1 MLPRHQILQSV
12 QHETV
17 GPGWNRGTPVIE
29 IGVVGVVENGCRPD
43 MRVQILDDTADSGGY
58 FVLKWWPGSG
68 GLGPDGMFDD
78 WVESRVA
85 LEEYFQE
92 LGCQIRWDIDK

>member
-1 MLPRHQILQSV
+1 M
-12 QHETV
+12 
-17 GPGWNRGTPVIE
+17 IE
-29 IGVVGVVENGCRPD
+29 IGVVGVVENGCHPD

-68 GLGPDGMFDD
+68 GLGPDGVFDD

-92 LGCQIRWDIDK
+92 LGCRIRWDIDKQKPVSDETT